1 MSDITEGVDNE
12 PQPVD
17 PKPVAPPAGGEQP
30 ESTPAPGDTPAPEPE
45 PKPEEGEKQTRR
57 EARAFATL
65 RRENRELYRR
75 LGGLEAM
82 LQQAA
87 PQAPAGD
94 GTPPQRQSTP
104 PNEAQEELNRSIL
117 DKIEDEGDEYEKV
130 VEKITAPNFP
140 ISVAMRDYLA
150 TSKNPAPIA
159 KILADE
165 PAEARRIS
173 LLGERAADRAMEQL
187 EARVSAKAPPRTT
200 KAPAPVR
207 TVGGSSSV
215 RSEPAKMSM
224 DDYVAWRSK
233 GAS

>member
-17 PKPVAPPAGGEQP
+17 PKPVAPPAGGDTP

-87 PQAPAGD
+87 PQAPSGD
-94 GTPPQRQSTP
+94 GTPPQRQVQQAPS
-104 PNEAQEELNRSIL
+104 QLDELIIQPL
-117 DKIEDEGDEYEKV
+117 IEKIEDEGPEYEKA
-130 VEKITAPNFP
+130 VETITSKGYP
-140 ISVAMRDYLA
+140 ISEAMRDFLA
-150 TSKNPAPIA
+150 TSKNPAQLA
-159 KILADE
+159 KALADDRN
-165 PAEARRIS
+165 EAQRIY

-200 KAPAPVR
+200 KAPPPVR

-215 RSEPAKMSM
+215 RSDPAKMSM
-224 DDYVAWRSK
+224 EEYAEWRSK
-233 GAS
+233 RL